1 MLEEWG
7 IPLAV
12 MGLLGATL
20 VLASLHHRYQL
31 HQVEVQSQVRR
42 LEHGLLRTKEA
53 LDQLGMVPL
62 SRELRVL
69 LRADVLAR
77 YQRIARLFRR
87 YPEVRTRIVEAE
99 SVLQSEGP
107 SGGAGVGPIADQQTL
122 TRFTA
127 SLNTLHEVVRHGDLL
142 QPLPPD
148 VRMIFE
154 RELGERKAE
163 VLARFHLVEAHRWQG
178 LGDLSQSRSHLTMLM
193 QKLSRQGPSTPFVKA
208 LYSEA
213 EQAMFELNRKVFEPD
228 DETEP
233 EVAEAGHG
241 GAST

>member
-1 MLEEWG
+1 
-7 IPLAV
+7 
-12 MGLLGATL
+12 
-20 VLASLHHRYQL
+20 
-31 HQVEVQSQVRR
+31 
-42 LEHGLLRTKEA
+42 
-53 LDQLGMVPL
+53 
-62 SRELRVL
+62 
-69 LRADVLAR
+69 
-77 YQRIARLFRR
+77 
-87 YPEVRTRIVEAE
+87 
-99 SVLQSEGP
+99 
-107 SGGAGVGPIADQQTL
+107 
-122 TRFTA
+122 
-127 SLNTLHEVVRHGDLL
+127 
-142 QPLPPD
+142 
-148 VRMIFE
+148 MIFE